1 MASGHAKFEFTSK
14 LWVHSN
20 VRRLNH
26 SGVRL
31 LMPRKLTCFDRYYSK
46 DRIRQEIKRRRRR
59 RRNQFSFFGRTD
71 SNIGT
76 RYSRTKFYNV
86 LTYAR
91 FERPTHERTYFN
103 LCEYL
108 GVTLSGEFYIEC
120 ANNIGGYHSLSTLK
134 RNKKHV
140 HTFVIGHCT
149 K

>member
-1 MASGHAKFEFTSK
+1 
-14 LWVHSN
+14 
-20 VRRLNH
+20 
-26 SGVRL
+26 
-31 LMPRKLTCFDRYYSK
+31 MPRKLTCFDI
-46 DRIRQEIKRRRRR
+46 IRKIELDKKLKEEEEEEET
-59 RRNQFSFFGRTD
+59 SSPSSGD